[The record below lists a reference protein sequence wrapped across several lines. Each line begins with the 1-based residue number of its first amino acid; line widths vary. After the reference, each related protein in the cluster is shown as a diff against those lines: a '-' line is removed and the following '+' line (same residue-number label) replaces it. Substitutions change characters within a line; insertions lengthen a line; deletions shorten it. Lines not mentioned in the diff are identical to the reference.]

1 MNYHQ
6 IISRISKDNYKFYL
20 NTTRGFLNSYFESR
34 KSFLEKLKKKNFNS
48 KLFKKS
54 NTLKKLYNLGQKDKK
69 YINLSIANLYKKIE
83 IFQKVYSDY
92 NNFFNRKK
100 NNTEAEIESYVLINR
115 FILQS
120 KRLNDLK
127 KLNASLKINDKVLM
141 NFKKIKDQNCL
152 NILKQNIMKEFE
164 LIRKFNV

>member
-69 YINLSIANLYKKIE
+69 YINLSIANLYKKI
-83 IFQKVYSDY
+83 
-92 NNFFNRKK
+92 
-100 NNTEAEIESYVLINR
+100 
-115 FILQS
+115 
-120 KRLNDLK
+120 
-127 KLNASLKINDKVLM
+127 
-141 NFKKIKDQNCL
+141 
-152 NILKQNIMKEFE
+152 
-164 LIRKFNV
+164 